1 MTQKTIEKTELSFLR
16 ENNLFIFFFFLLWSA
31 AFFYL
36 FKGGERGDLIQFFA
50 QYRSPY
56 MNQFFGIC
64 TNLGE
69 AYGYILA
76 IIGFL
81 FIAYSKSIA
90 FLLNALFVL
99 LFSGSLKW
107 LFGHERPVRYFND
120 LIKSPDVANYIAE
133 VHLHQ
138 GWTTSF
144 PSGHTTAAFAFF
156 SLLAFFIPQQVFKI
170 VCLMLAVLVAFSR
183 IYMVQHFLKDITS
196 GMITGFCI
204 ALVVFVMHQKIAERF
219 PGRLSIKKQ

>member
-1 MTQKTIEKTELSFLR
+1 MTQKTIEKPEVSFLK
-16 ENNLFIFFFFLLWSA
+16 ENSLFILFFFLLWAA

-36 FKGGERGDLIQFFA
+36 CKGGERGDAILFFA

-64 TNLGE
+64 TSLGE

-120 LIKSPDVANYIAE
+120 LIESPDMANYIAD

-138 GWTTSF
+138 AWTTSF
-144 PSGHTTAAFAFF
+144 PSGHTIAAFAFF
-156 SLLAFFIPQQVFKI
+156 SLLAFFVPQQVFKML
-170 VCLMLAVLVAFSR
+170 CLVLAVLVAFSR
-183 IYMVQHFLKDITS
+183 IYRVQHFLKDITS
-196 GMITGFCI
+196 GMITGLCI
-204 ALVVFVMHQKIAERF
+204 ALVVFVMHQIIAERF